1 MIDARDTA
9 LVIEG
14 GGTRNSYTAPV
25 IIKLIEEGVQFGWV
39 GGVSAGAIHSVNF
52 LSGDAERTREAFTTF
67 MGHPK
72 IGGLRSLALGR
83 GLINAEFM
91 FQDRGGELPFNMDAF
106 KQAETPLHIE
116 AVRADTGE
124 SVAWHNEELFDED
137 FMNLVIRASSTM
149 PMLMPMAHIDGVPY
163 VDGALGDGGGLV
175 IDAAEQA
182 GFKKFLVLGTKD
194 RDYVR
199 EPVNRPAMIRRMF
212 PKYPEVARR
221 TIERPD
227 KYKRAKDRI
236 VELENAGNAYAF
248 FPENMM
254 VENAEFKVHKLEKNF
269 AAGEEQLER
278 EWPAMKAFLEG
289 AGA

>member
-9 LVIEG
+9 LIIEG
-14 GGTRNSYTAPV
+14 GGTRNSYTAPA
-25 IIKLIEEGVQFGWV
+25 IMKLINEEVEFGWV
-39 GGVSAGAIHSVNF
+39 GGVSAGAIHAVNM
-52 LSGDAERTREAFTTF
+52 LSRDAQRTQDAFTTF

-83 GLINAEFM
+83 GLLNAEFM
-91 FQDRGGELPFNMDAF
+91 FQDRGGQLPFDIEAF
-106 KQAETPLHIE
+106 NSSNSTIHIE

-124 SVAWHNEELFDED
+124 TVVFSNDQLNNED
-137 FMNLVIRASSTM
+137 FINLVLRCSSTM
-149 PMLMPMAHIDGVPY
+149 PMLMPMAYIDGVPY

-175 IDAAEQA
+175 IDAAERA
-182 GFKKFLVLGTKD
+182 GYSKFLVLATKA

-199 EPVNRPAMIRRMF
+199 APANRPAMIRRMF

-227 KYKRAKDRI
+227 EYNRSKDHI
-236 VELENAGNAYAF
+236 VELEQQGSAYAF

-254 VENAEFKVHKLEKNF
+254 VESTELKVPKLQANF
-269 AAGEEQLER
+269 DAGTAQLER
-278 EWPAMKAFLEG
+278 EWPAIKAFLES
-289 AGA
+289 

>member
-14 GGTRNSYTAPV
+14 GGTRNSYTAPA
-25 IIKLIEEGVQFGWV
+25 IMRLIEEDVRFGWV
-39 GGVSAGAIHSVNF
+39 GGVSAGAIHAINF
-52 LSGDAERTREAFTTF
+52 LSGDAQRTEDAFTTF

-83 GLINAEFM
+83 GLMNAEFM
-91 FQDRGGELPFNMDAF
+91 FQDRGGELPFNLEAF
-106 KQAETPLHIE
+106 LANETPIHIE

-124 SVAWHNEELFDED
+124 SVAWHNADLQDED
-137 FMNLVIRASSTM
+137 TINVVMRASSTM

-163 VDGALGDGGGLV
+163 VDGALGDDGGLLV
-175 IDAAEQA
+175 GAAENA
-182 GFKKFLVLGTKD
+182 GFTKLLVLATKP

-199 EPVNRPAMIRRMF
+199 EPVNRPAMVRRMF

-227 KYKRAKDRI
+227 HYNKAKAHID
-236 VELENAGNAYAF
+236 ELADQGHAYVF
-248 FPENMM
+248 YPEQMM
-254 VENAEFKVHKLEKNF
+254 VENAEFKVPKLQKNF
-269 AAGEEQLER
+269 AAGKEQFDR
-278 EWPAMKAFLEG
+278 EWDAVKEFLES
-289 AGA
+289 

>member
-9 LVIEG
+9 LIIEG
-14 GGTRNSYTAPV
+14 GGTRNSYTAPA
-25 IIKLIEEGVQFGWV
+25 IMKLIDEGVEFGWV
-39 GGVSAGAIHSVNF
+39 GGVSAGAIHAVNM
-52 LSGDAERTREAFTTF
+52 LSKDSQRTRDAFTTF

-83 GLINAEFM
+83 GLLNAEFM
-91 FQDRGGELPFNMDAF
+91 FQDRDGELPFNLEAF
-106 KQAETPLHIE
+106 NASNSTIHVE

-124 SVAWHNEELFDED
+124 TVVFNNEQLTDED
-137 FMNLVIRASSTM
+137 FINLVIRCSSTM
-149 PMLMPMAHIDGVPY
+149 PMLMPMAYIDGVPY

-175 IDAAEQA
+175 IDAAERA
-182 GFKKFLVLGTKD
+182 GFTKFLVLATKA

-199 EPVNRPAMIRRMF
+199 EPASRPAMIRRMF

-227 KYKRAKDRI
+227 EYNRSKDRI
-236 VELENAGNAYAF
+236 IELEKDGRAYAF
-248 FPENMM
+248 FPENMK
-254 VENAEFKVHKLEKNF
+254 VESTELKVPKLEANF

-278 EWPAMKAFLEG
+278 EWPAIKAFLEG
-289 AGA
+289 

>member
-9 LVIEG
+9 LIIEG
-14 GGTRNSYTAPV
+14 GGTRNSYTAPA
-25 IIKLIEEGVQFGWV
+25 IMKLIEEDVQFGWV
-39 GGVSAGAIHSVNF
+39 GGVSAGAIHAVNL
-52 LSGDAERTREAFTTF
+52 LSRDAQRTREAFTTF

-83 GLINAEFM
+83 GLLNAEFM
-91 FQDRGGELPFNMDAF
+91 FQDRGGLLPFDLDAF
-106 KQAETPLHIE
+106 NATETDVHIE

-124 SVAWHNEELFDED
+124 SVAFNNEQLTDED
-137 FMNLVIRASSTM
+137 FINLVIRCSSTM
-149 PMLMPMAHIDGVPY
+149 PMLMPMAYIDDVPY

-175 IDAAEQA
+175 IDAAERA
-182 GFKKFLVLGTKD
+182 GYSKFLVLATKD

-199 EPVNRPAMIRRMF
+199 EQPNRPAMIRRMF

-221 TIERPD
+221 TIERAD
-227 KYKRAKDRI
+227 EYNRAKDRI
-236 VELENAGNAYAF
+236 IELEKEGRAYAF

-254 VENAEFKVHKLEKNF
+254 IENTELKVPKLEANF

-278 EWPAMKAFLEG
+278 EWPAIKAFLEG
-289 AGA
+289 